1 MAVDRRLC
9 PCSDGAVLRGRLTV
23 LGVLVALDLALSF
36 VSGADSEAESAAA
49 SPPPGL
55 TRAHVGLVF
64 DVGGRGDRSFN
75 DAAYLGLMRAKKEL
89 GAEVEVIEPSEGA
102 DRESAIR
109 IFAARGFDL
118 VIGVGFIFS
127 QDLTD
132 LAREYPQVHFACI
145 DYSPP
150 FDGAG
155 KPLPI
160 PTNLVGLKFREE
172 EGSFLVGAAAALES
186 RSKVVGFVGGM
197 DVPLIHKFE
206 AGYREGVQAVC
217 STCRVVVQYAGST
230 PVAFKDPARGAA
242 IASSQ
247 LGQGADVLY
256 HASGSTGLGVIR
268 VAREKGVWAIGV
280 DSDQY
285 DDGVSS
291 DAPGKS
297 AVLTSMIKRVDVAVV
312 EAIRSVA
319 KGDFA
324 GGVRV
329 FGLKEDGVDYVH
341 EGEHGRFISE
351 ATKARVE
358 ALRGRI
364 VRGELHVS
372 EGP

>member
-1 MAVDRRLC
+1 M
-9 PCSDGAVLRGRLTV
+9 LRGRLIV
-23 LGVLVALDLALSF
+23 LGVLVALDVAFLFAK
-36 VSGADSEAESAAA
+36 GRDSEAETATT
-49 SPPPGL
+49 PPEGL
-55 TRAHVGLVF
+55 KKTRIGLVF

-75 DAAYLGLMRAKKEL
+75 DSAFLGLTRAKKEL

-132 LAREYPQVHFACI
+132 LAREYPHVHFACI

-150 FDGAG
+150 FDDAG

-160 PTNLVGLKFREE
+160 PTNLAGLKFREE
-172 EGSFLVGAAAALES
+172 EGSFLVGAVAALES

-206 AGYREGVQAVC
+206 AGYREGVKATC
-217 STCRVVVQYAGST
+217 PTCRVVVQYAGST

-242 IASSQ
+242 IAQSQ

-268 VAREKGVWAIGV
+268 VAREKGIWAIGV

-285 DDGVSS
+285 DDGVAPE
-291 DAPGKS
+291 APGKS
-297 AVLTSMIKRVDVAVV
+297 AVLTSMVKRVDVAVF

-319 KGDFA
+319 KGELE

-329 FGLKEDGVDYVH
+329 FGLEEDGVDYVH
-341 EGEHGRFISE
+341 DGAHGAAIKPE
-351 ATKARVE
+351 TKAKVE
-358 ALRGRI
+358 ELRARI
-364 VRGELHVS
+364 VRGELHVA
-372 EGP
+372 EGG